1 MNLVVGKIHERD
13 SQKAWT
19 KTLEFYTMICQIGTQ
34 GRFET
39 EYLLESSDVVVDL
52 VDLMLQ

>member
-1 MNLVVGKIHERD
+1 
-13 SQKAWT
+13 
-19 KTLEFYTMICQIGTQ
+19 MICQIGIQ

-39 EYLLESSDVVVDL
+39 EYLLESNDVVVDL